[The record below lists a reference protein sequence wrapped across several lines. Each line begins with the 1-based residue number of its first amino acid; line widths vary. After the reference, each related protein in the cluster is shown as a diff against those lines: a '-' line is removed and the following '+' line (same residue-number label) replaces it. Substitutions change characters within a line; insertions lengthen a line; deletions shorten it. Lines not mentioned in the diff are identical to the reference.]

1 MSKTTDNVTNLSQA
15 AGTAEQPQATQQA
28 QAATAPQ
35 NNQNQPAQASVPST
49 PTRMSKLNKETVGSD
64 RAGNVDINADI
75 PADQVLLTDAKG
87 RQIYIPVSDVTSV
100 WNKGWFRGVAM
111 GAAAVI
117 GGVAT
122 HFGMDYLAKKSDG
135 STTATM

>member
-1 MSKTTDNVTNLSQA
+1 MSKTTTDNVSNINA
-15 AGTAEQPQATQQA
+15 TAEQPQAAQQA
-28 QAATAPQ
+28 QAAQPQ
-35 NNQNQPAQASVPST
+35 GGQNQPSQASVPAT
-49 PTRMSKLNKETVGSD
+49 ATRMAKLSKGTVGSD

-122 HFGMDYLAKKSDG
+122 HFGMGYLAKKSDS
-135 STTATM
+135 STAAMM

>member
-1 MSKTTDNVTNLSQA
+1 MSKTTTDNVSNINA
-15 AGTAEQPQATQQA
+15 AAEQPQT
-28 QAATAPQ
+28 QAAAQPQ
-35 NNQNQPAQASVPST
+35 GNQSQPAQASVPST
-49 PTRMSKLNKETVGSD
+49 ATRMAKLSKGTVGSD

-75 PADQVLLTDAKG
+75 PADQVLLTDATG

-122 HFGMDYLAKKSDG
+122 HFGMGYLAKKSDS
-135 STTATM
+135 STAAMM

>member
-1 MSKTTDNVTNLSQA
+1 MSKTTTDNVSNINAAAEQSQGTQQTQA
-15 AGTAEQPQATQQA
+15 AAQPQG
-28 QAATAPQ
+28 
-35 NNQNQPAQASVPST
+35 NQNQPAQASVPST
-49 PTRMSKLNKETVGSD
+49 ATRMAKLNKETVGSD

-122 HFGMDYLAKKSDG
+122 HFGMGYLAKKSDS
-135 STTATM
+135 STIATM

>member
-1 MSKTTDNVTNLSQA
+1 MSKTTTDNVSNINA
-15 AGTAEQPQATQQA
+15 TAEQPQAAQQA
-28 QAATAPQ
+28 QAAQPQ
-35 NNQNQPAQASVPST
+35 GGQNQPSQASVPAT
-49 PTRMSKLNKETVGSD
+49 ATRMAKLSKETVGSD

-122 HFGMDYLAKKSDG
+122 HFGMGYLAKKSDS
-135 STTATM
+135 STAAMM

>member
-1 MSKTTDNVTNLSQA
+1 MSKTTDNVSNINA
-15 AGTAEQPQATQQA
+15 AAEQPQATQQA
-28 QAATAPQ
+28 QAAAQPQ
-35 NNQNQPAQASVPST
+35 GNQNQPAQASVPST
-49 PTRMSKLNKETVGSD
+49 ATRMAKLNKETVGSD

-111 GAAAVI
+111 GAAAVV

-122 HFGMDYLAKKSDG
+122 HFGMGYLMKKSES
-135 STTATM
+135 STSATM

>member
-1 MSKTTDNVTNLSQA
+1 MSKTTDNVSNINA
-15 AGTAEQPQATQQA
+15 TAEQPQAAQQA
-28 QAATAPQ
+28 QAAQPQ
-35 NNQNQPAQASVPST
+35 GGQNQPSQASVPAT
-49 PTRMSKLNKETVGSD
+49 ATRMAKLSKETVGSD

-122 HFGMDYLAKKSDG
+122 HFGMGYLAKKSDS
-135 STTATM
+135 STAAMM